1 MEQLFE
7 FIGNHVTLFLALA
20 AVSAL
25 LVQNLMSGAGSKQID
40 NREVT
45 ELINREDAIVV
56 DVRPMTDFTQGHI
69 VNALNIPINGF
80 KSQIGQLEK
89 HRDKPIILT
98 CRSGA
103 TSSSAYKMLLKEGFE
118 RVHEL
123 RGGMLAWQ
131 SANLPVSHKK

>member
-1 MEQLFE
+1 MEQLIE

-25 LVQNLMSGAGSKQID
+25 LMQNLMSGAGSKQID
-40 NREVT
+40 SREVT
-45 ELINREDAIVV
+45 ELINRDDAVV
-56 DVRPMTDFTQGHI
+56 IDVRPMSDFTQGHI

-80 KSQIGQLEK
+80 KDQVGQLEK
-89 HRDKPIILT
+89 HRDKPIVIT

-103 TSSSAYKMLLKEGFE
+103 QSSSAYKLLLKEGFE

-131 SANLPVSHKK
+131 SANLPISRKK

>member
-1 MEQLFE
+1 MEQLIE

-20 AVSAL
+20 VISAL
-25 LVQNLMSGAGSKQID
+25 LAHNLISGAGSKQID
-40 NREVT
+40 NHRAT
-45 ELINREDAIVV
+45 ELINREDAVVV
-56 DVRPMTDFTQGHI
+56 DVRPMKDFAEGHI

-89 HRDKPIILT
+89 HREKPIIIT

-103 TSSSAYKMLLKEGFE
+103 TSSSAYKLLLKEGFGQ
-118 RVHEL
+118 VHEL

-131 SANLPVSHKK
+131 SANLPISRKK